1 MKKEV
6 VWGIAAGFSLLAIY
20 FLVMILASSW
30 NDALF
35 QLRERWYWILLL
47 VLGFGVQSGLYR
59 HMKGFLSTTTTSSIV
74 ASGGTSSVGMIA
86 CCAHHVTDIAPL
98 LGISALAL
106 FLNQFQT
113 FFIVLGVLSNFIGI
127 QVMLLTMQKH
137 HLHHEK
143 GILGKAMQLP
153 LRPILY
159 VTLFMSVGVLFFLV
173 RRGG

>member
-6 VWGIAAGFSLLAIY
+6 VWGIAAGFSLLVIY

-30 NDALF
+30 KDALF
-35 QLRERWYWILLL
+35 QLKERWYWIALL
-47 VLGFGVQSGLYR
+47 VFGFGVQSGLYR
-59 HMKGFLSTTTTSSIV
+59 HMKGFLNTATTSSMV
-74 ASGGTSSVGMIA
+74 ASGGTSSVGMVA

-98 LGISALAL
+98 LGISAFAL

-137 HLHHEK
+137 HLYHEK
-143 GILGKAMQLP
+143 GILGNAMQLP
-153 LRPILY
+153 LKAILY
-159 VTLFMSVGVLFFLV
+159 VTLAMSIVILFLLI